1 MPGYDK
7 RFSSHYVKVKLTY
20 VRNKLYE
27 PLFKWTNEN
36 IFEVNLWLIQVFT
49 RITTLSWLRFLI
61 VLHVVVVV
69 VVATTPQWS
78 GTEGVDSTMWR
89 FRRHV

>member
-1 MPGYDK
+1 MRMQIDL
-7 RFSSHYVKVKLTY
+7 ST
-20 VRNKLYE
+20 E
-27 PLFKWTNEN
+27 
-36 IFEVNLWLIQVFT
+36 FE
-49 RITTLSWLRFLI
+49 TLHNCI
-61 VLHVVVVV
+61 VVVV

>member
-1 MPGYDK
+1 MVIVPK
-7 RFSSHYVKVKLTY
+7 RG
-20 VRNKLYE
+20 
-27 PLFKWTNEN
+27 
-36 IFEVNLWLIQVFT
+36 
-49 RITTLSWLRFLI
+49 
-61 VLHVVVVV
+61 VLVVVVVV